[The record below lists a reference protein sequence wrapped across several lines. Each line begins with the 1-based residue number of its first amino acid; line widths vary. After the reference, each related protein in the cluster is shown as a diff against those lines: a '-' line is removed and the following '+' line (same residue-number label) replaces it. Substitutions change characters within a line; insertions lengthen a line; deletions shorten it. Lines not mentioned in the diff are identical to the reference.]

1 MAMALSADTCARL
14 PRGLRAGAAV
24 IGALLTAAC
33 VSLQMSPAALTPAE
47 GGEVA
52 LTLERDI
59 ELKFDTGYT
68 RTLRSGTR
76 IVFAGTLPQG
86 KVYRFVDAVLT
97 VEGTHMHEAWVV
109 VDGDRLVGYY
119 LPVEKAFV
127 AQGSAPTL
135 YLKR

>member
-1 MAMALSADTCARL
+1 MAMEFDADPSARL
-14 PRGLRAGAAV
+14 AHGLRAGVAA
-24 IGALLTAAC
+24 IGAVLTAAC
-33 VSLQMSPAALTPAE
+33 VSLQMSPATLAAAE

-52 LTLERDI
+52 RTLERDV